1 MFQDLEKNVSK
12 VKQSSLD
19 LSLVTPNQRKNCL
32 SLLSEKLDSNK
43 AKIIEINKE
52 EITQA
57 LKSGLDNHVLDRMRL
72 SEDSIDRMIDSLVT
86 VRDMPDTVSEIIET
100 NKRSNGLI
108 VNKVRVPLGVLGVIF
123 ESRPN
128 VVIEIASLAIKSG
141 NGLVMRGGKDCIKTN
156 LYLFKLVKQ
165 SLSESGIPDD
175 SMYFLDFI
183 DRKAVDVILSMD
195 EYIDLL
201 IPRGSSELVN
211 LVNQNAKMPSI
222 TGGVGVCHTYVD
234 RDVDIEQA
242 ISIIDN
248 AKTQNPSV
256 CNALDTVII
265 HKEILNSLLEP
276 LVKNLSDRNVEIKVD
291 EDAYKIIGSN
301 KSVSLAGKEDF
312 GQEFLDLVVSIK
324 TVENLDMAIS
334 HITKY
339 GSKHSEAIIT
349 KNKDSAKYF
358 IDKVDASAVFH
369 NTSTRFNDG
378 FELGLG
384 AEVAVSTDK
393 LHARGPMGIND
404 LMTYKWVV
412 LGEGQ
417 IRT

>member
-291 EDAYKIIGSN
+291 EYAYEIIGSN
-301 KSVSLAGKEDF
+301 KSVSLAKKEDF

>member
-1 MFQDLEKNVSK
+1 MFQDLEKNVSR

-19 LSLVTPNQRKNCL
+19 LSLVMPNQRKNCL
-32 SLLSEKLDSNK
+32 SLLSEKLNSNK
-43 AKIIEINKE
+43 GEIIEINKK
-52 EITQA
+52 EITEA
-57 LKSGLDNHVLDRMRL
+57 LNNGLDNHVLDRMRL
-72 SEDSIDRMIDSLVT
+72 SHESIDRMIDSLIT

-100 NKRSNGLI
+100 NKRNNGLI

-195 EYIDLL
+195 KYIDLL

-234 RDVDIEQA
+234 KDVDIEQA

-301 KSVSLAGKEDF
+301 KSVSLAEKEDF

-349 KNKDSAKYF
+349 KNQDSAKYF

>member
-291 EDAYKIIGSN
+291 EYAYKIIGSN
-301 KSVSLAGKEDF
+301 KSVSLAKKEDF
-312 GQEFLDLVVSIK
+312 GQEFLDLVISIK
-324 TVENLDMAIS
+324 TVENLDKAIS

>member
-72 SEDSIDRMIDSLVT
+72 SEDSIDRMIDSLIT

-175 SMYFLDFI
+175 SMYFLDFT

-291 EDAYKIIGSN
+291 EYAYKIIGSN
-301 KSVSLAGKEDF
+301 KSVSLAKKGDF

>member
-234 RDVDIEQA
+234 RDVDI
-242 ISIIDN
+242 
-248 AKTQNPSV
+248 
-256 CNALDTVII
+256 
-265 HKEILNSLLEP
+265 
-276 LVKNLSDRNVEIKVD
+276 DR
-291 EDAYKIIGSN
+291 
-301 KSVSLAGKEDF
+301 L
-312 GQEFLDLVVSIK
+312 
-324 TVENLDMAIS
+324 
-334 HITKY
+334 
-339 GSKHSEAIIT
+339 
-349 KNKDSAKYF
+349 
-358 IDKVDASAVFH
+358 
-369 NTSTRFNDG
+369 
-378 FELGLG
+378 
-384 AEVAVSTDK
+384 
-393 LHARGPMGIND
+393 
-404 LMTYKWVV
+404 
-412 LGEGQ
+412 
-417 IRT
+417 

>member
-195 EYIDLL
+195 KYIDLL

-234 RDVDIEQA
+234 KDVDIEQA

-301 KSVSLAGKEDF
+301 KSVSLAEKEDF

-339 GSKHSEAIIT
+339 GSKHSESIIT

-358 IDKVDASAVFH
+358 IDKVDASSVFH
-369 NTSTRFNDG
+369 KTSTRFNDG

>member
-72 SEDSIDRMIDSLVT
+72 SEDSIDRMIDSLIT

-291 EDAYKIIGSN
+291 EYAYKIIGSN
-301 KSVSLAGKEDF
+301 KSVSLAKKGDF